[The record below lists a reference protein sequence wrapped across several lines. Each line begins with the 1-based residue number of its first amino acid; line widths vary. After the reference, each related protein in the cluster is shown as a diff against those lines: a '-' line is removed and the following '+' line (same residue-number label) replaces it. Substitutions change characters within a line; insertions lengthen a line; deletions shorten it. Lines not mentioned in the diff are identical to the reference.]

1 MQNRE
6 ILDML
11 NTVYKDAIIN
21 RDKMLSILKGSKFEQ
36 ILQKARENW
45 IEFKPTKQEAITAGI
60 DSSFNNT
67 KFQGIELWATTAV
80 SIKSNG
86 EVLVDLHD
94 SGLGSDIDLS
104 RIASRMEIDACE
116 KTVDY
121 VDLVLMDGSLH
132 SQFMTRQSSLD
143 AAVVRMMKKK
153 DNVLFIAKTSNTK
166 KQFERL
172 GSLAGDIFY
181 YSHVTKDP
189 GFSKLFVEKKYGQ
202 DKVIASTFVRL
213 SNSTPIIK
221 LEFLGED
228 HSEDE
233 IKATLNKL
241 YKNSV
246 GGYPYAL
253 KLAHNNCK
261 ISDKELAKIVSLLG
275 LSNEISSR
283 EVLG

>member
-1 MQNRE
+1 V
-6 ILDML
+6 L

-21 RDKMLSILKGSKFEQ
+21 RDKMLSILKGPKFEQ

-45 IEFKPTKQEAITAGI
+45 VDFTPTKEEVITAGI

-80 SIKSNG
+80 SVKSDG
-86 EVLVDLHD
+86 EILVDLHD
-94 SGLGSDIDLS
+94 SGLGSDTDLS
-104 RIASRMEIDACE
+104 RIASKMEIDACE
-116 KTVDY
+116 KTVDL

-143 AAVVRMMKKK
+143 ALVVKTMKKRN
-153 DNVLFIAKTSNTK
+153 NVLFIAKTSNTK
-166 KQFERL
+166 KQFESL

-181 YSHVTKDP
+181 YNHVTNSS
-189 GFSKLFVEKKYGQ
+189 GFSKIFVEKKYGT
-202 DKVIASTFVRL
+202 DKVISSTFVRL
-213 SNSTPIIK
+213 SDSTPIIK
-221 LEFLGED
+221 LEFLGGQHDE
-228 HSEDE
+228 SE
-233 IKATLNKL
+233 IKSTLNKL
-241 YKNSV
+241 YKTSV

-261 ISDKELAKIVSLLG
+261 ISDKELGKMVSLLG
-275 LSNEISSR
+275 LSNEIGSR

>member
-1 MQNRE
+1 
-6 ILDML
+6 ML

-21 RDKMLSILKGSKFEQ
+21 REKILSILKGPKFEQ

-45 IEFKPTKQEAITAGI
+45 VEFMPTKEEASTAGI

-80 SIKSNG
+80 SIKSDG
-86 EVLVDLHD
+86 EILVDLHD
-94 SGLGSDIDLS
+94 SGLGSDTDLS
-104 RIASRMEIDACE
+104 RIASKMEIDACE
-116 KTVDY
+116 KTVDV

-143 AAVVRMMKKK
+143 TLIVKTMKRRN
-153 DNVLFIAKTSNTK
+153 NVIFIAKTSNTK
-166 KQFERL
+166 KQFENL

-181 YSHVTKDP
+181 YNHVTKGP
-189 GFSKLFVEKKYGQ
+189 GFSKIFVEKKYGS
-202 DKVIASTFVRL
+202 DKVISSTFVRL
-213 SNSTPIIK
+213 SDSTPIIK
-221 LEFLGED
+221 LELLGSD
-228 HSEDE
+228 HNESE
-233 IKATLNKL
+233 IKSLLNKL
-241 YKNSV
+241 YKTSV

-261 ISDKELAKIVSLLG
+261 ISDKELAKMVSLLG
-275 LSNEISSR
+275 LSNEIGSR

>member
-1 MQNRE
+1 
-6 ILDML
+6 ML

-21 RDKMLSILKGSKFEQ
+21 REKMLSVLKGPKFEQ

-45 IEFKPTKQEAITAGI
+45 NTFTPTKEEVVTAGI

-80 SIKSNG
+80 SIKADG
-86 EVLVDLHD
+86 DILVDLHN

-104 RIASRMEIDACE
+104 RIASKMEIDACE
-116 KTVDY
+116 KTVEQ

-132 SQFMTRQSSLD
+132 SQFMTRQSALD
-143 AAVVRMMKKK
+143 AQVVRTMNKKK
-153 DNVLFIAKTSNTK
+153 NVIFIAKTSNTK
-166 KQFERL
+166 KQFENL

-181 YSHVTKDP
+181 YNHVTNGP
-189 GFSKLFVEKKYGQ
+189 GFSEIFVEKNYGL
-202 DKVIASTFVRL
+202 DKIISSTFVRL
-213 SNSTPIIK
+213 SDSTPIIK
-221 LEFLGED
+221 LEFLGGKHD
-228 HSEDE
+228 NDE
-233 IKATLNKL
+233 VRSIMNKL
-241 YKNSV
+241 FKTSV

-261 ISDKELAKIVSLLG
+261 ISDKELGKMVSLLG
-275 LSNEISSR
+275 LSNEIGSR